1 MPSLDT
7 INVYDPARYESGI
20 PHEDFRVLRAQAPVF
35 HHPDHERPDGLWAVT
50 RHADV
55 TRVSRNPE
63 LFSSNRCTANLG
75 EMTEESIAQQRLMML
90 NMDPPEHNR
99 LRGLVN
105 RGFTPKMV
113 SRMTQHLRD
122 TCERIVDEA
131 LAAGSGDFIELC
143 AADLPLIV
151 IAELMGVPVEDRGK
165 LFDWSNRLAAA
176 TDGQLDSDGDAAVA
190 VMEAY
195 GYAND
200 LGAAKRACPADDI
213 VSRLVAKDEQGQELS
228 ELEFDLFFLLLMFAG
243 NETTRNAIAGGMQ
256 AMIDHPDQW
265 ERLRADPGLAS
276 KAADEI
282 VRWVSPVNGFRRTA
296 TQDVELGGQLIREND
311 KVVMFYASAN
321 FDEAVFDD
329 PYTFDIGRSP
339 NPQLGFGGGGPH
351 FCLGRHLAM
360 LEIELMY
367 RTLAARVRRVEPLG
381 PPTRLRSNF
390 VNGVT
395 AMPVRL
401 IPA

>member
-1 MPSLDT
+1 MSLAT
-7 INVYDPARYESGI
+7 IDVYDPDRYQAGI
-20 PHEDFRVLRAQAPVF
+20 PHQDFRVLRTQAPVF
-35 HHPDHERPDGLWAVT
+35 RHPDHQQPDGFWAVT

-55 TRVSRNPE
+55 VRVSRTPE
-63 LFSSNRCTANLG
+63 IFSSSRCTAILA
-75 EMTEESIAQQRLMML
+75 EMPEEERAQQRLMML

-99 LRGLVN
+99 LRSLVN
-105 RGFTPKMV
+105 RGFTPKMI
-113 SRMTQHLRD
+113 SRMREHLQD
-122 TCERIVDEA
+122 ACETIVTEA
-131 LAAGSGDFIELC
+131 LAAGSGDFVELC

-151 IAELMGVPVEDRGK
+151 IAELMGVPVEDRYK

-176 TDGQLDSDGDAAVA
+176 TDLRLDKDGDPAIA

-195 GYAND
+195 QYAND
-200 LGAAKRACPADDI
+200 LGASKRACPADDI
-213 VSRLVAKDEQGQELS
+213 ISRLIVPDEHGGELS

-256 AMIDHPDQW
+256 AMIDHPEQW
-265 ERLRADPGLAS
+265 ERLRADPGLAMT
-276 KAADEI
+276 AADEI

-296 TQDVELGGQLIREND
+296 TRDVELGDQLIREND

-321 FDEAVFDD
+321 FDETVFGD
-329 PYTFDIGRSP
+329 PFTFDIGRSP
-339 NPQLGFGGGGPH
+339 NPQVGFGGGGPH

-381 PPTRLRSNF
+381 PPSRLRSNF

>member
-1 MPSLDT
+1 MSVLPT
-7 INVYDPARYESGI
+7 IDVYDPVRYESGI
-20 PHEDFRVLRAQAPVF
+20 PHDDFRVLRAQAPVF
-35 HHPDHERPDGLWAVT
+35 RHPDHERPDGLWAVT

-55 TRVSRNPE
+55 MRVSRSPE
-63 LFSSNRCTANLG
+63 LFSSSRCTAILA
-75 EMTEESIAQQRLMML
+75 EMTEEQHAQQRLMML
-90 NMDPPEHNR
+90 NMDPPEHSR
-99 LRGLVN
+99 LRSLVN
-105 RGFTPKMV
+105 RGFTPKVV
-113 SRMTQHLRD
+113 SRMAERLQDACD
-122 TCERIVDEA
+122 TIVDSA
-131 LAAGSGDFIELC
+131 LAVGTGDFIDLC

-151 IAELMGVPVEDRGK
+151 IAELMGVPIEDRHK
-165 LFDWSNRLAAA
+165 LFDWSNRLASA
-176 TDGQLDSDGDAAVA
+176 TDGRMDQNGDAAVA
-190 VMEAY
+190 VIEAY
-195 GYAND
+195 SYAND

-213 VSRLVAKDEQGQELS
+213 VSRLIARDDEGEELS

-265 ERLRADPGLAS
+265 ERLRADPDLAPQ
-276 KAADEI
+276 AADEI

-296 TQDVELGGQLIREND
+296 TRDVELGGELIREND
-311 KVVMFYASAN
+311 KVVIFYASAN
-321 FDEAVFDD
+321 FDESVFED

-339 NPQLGFGGGGPH
+339 NPHLGFGGGGPH

-367 RTLAARVRRVEPLG
+367 RTLAARVRRVEPLR
-381 PPTRLRSNF
+381 PPSRLRSNF

-395 AMPVRL
+395 SMPVRL